1 MIVAVGC
8 PVKNRAWILPQW
20 FEHVEAAFAKVG
32 LEPYYIFVAG
42 TSVDTTN
49 SVLEDHLRSRLG
61 GIARSDEEEQAGLHR
76 IWNPDRYGKMVEVR
90 NHLLRCVRE
99 IQPDYFLSLDSDIL
113 LRDSALEKMLEH
125 VGECDA
131 IGSKVYL
138 VPPPERVAP
147 NYCYL
152 RGGRMNRPDSEFYI
166 PSVDVLMAI
175 KLMSPAAYNV
185 DYEFHFH
192 GEDIGWSKKVKEHGL
207 SMAWDGT
214 TISKHVMTP
223 EWLTKPDPRVGY

>member
-8 PVKNRAWILPQW
+8 PVKNRAWVLPQW
-20 FEHVEAAFAKVG
+20 FQYVETAFEKVG

-42 TSVDTTN
+42 TSDDGTD
-49 SVLEDHLRSRLG
+49 EILRESLRGKLG
-61 GIARSDEEEQAGLHR
+61 GIAVSEERETGPER
-76 IWNPDRYGKMVEVR
+76 IWNPDRYQEMVDVR
-90 NHLLRCVRE
+90 NQLLRCVRE

-113 LRDSALEKMLEH
+113 LRDVALEKMLEH
-125 VGECDA
+125 AGSFDA
-131 IGSKVYL
+131 VGSKVYL

-147 NYCYL
+147 NYCFL
-152 RGGRMNRPDSEFYI
+152 RAGRMNRPDSEFFI
-166 PSVDVLMAI
+166 PNVDVLMAI
-175 KLMSPAAYNV
+175 KLMSRAAYNV

-192 GEDIGWSKKVKEHGL
+192 GEDIGWSQNVKESGL

-214 TISKHVMTP
+214 VISKHVMTP